1 MVFTALRKYENAELE
16 SVMICNDVDF
26 DNAIALSDV
35 YLNHALLMF
44 SNLAA
49 QEESQLFKMPEN
61 KRKLFEALPQQ
72 FKRSEA
78 IEIGIPLQIS
88 ERSVDEFLAN
98 SIPKIL
104 KKVKTGVYRK
114 I

>member
-16 SVMICNDVDF
+16 PVVVCDDTDF

-49 QEESQLFKMPEN
+49 QEESSLFKMPEN

-78 IEIGIPLQIS
+78 IQIGGPLDIS

-98 SIPKIL
+98 SIPKFL
-104 KKVKTGVYRK
+104 RKVKTGIYRK
-114 I
+114 V